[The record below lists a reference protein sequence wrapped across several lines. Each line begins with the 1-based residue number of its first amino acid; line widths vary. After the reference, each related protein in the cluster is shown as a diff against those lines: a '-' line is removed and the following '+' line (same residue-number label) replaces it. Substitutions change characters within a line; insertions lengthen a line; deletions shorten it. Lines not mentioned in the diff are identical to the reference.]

1 MGTIPLKNDSE
12 IEAMRKSCR
21 LVGQILNEAKK
32 FIQPGVT
39 TKEIDLHVGK
49 LITAAGA
56 KSAFLGYR
64 GFPANACVSVNEE
77 VVHGIGSNR
86 QLQVGDLLK
95 LDIGVIL
102 NGWHG
107 DSAISV
113 PVGAISPEAQRLIS
127 VTEQSLFE
135 GIKFAREGNRL
146 GDICAA
152 IEKCIVDGGFSV
164 VRDFV
169 GHGLGRQLHEEPQI
183 PNYGRAGTGPKLKAG
198 MILAI
203 EPMVNMGKAGVRIL
217 SDGWTVVTTD
227 GKYSSHF
234 EHDILVTSG
243 EPEILSLR
251 D

>member
-1 MGTIPLKNDSE
+1 MATIPIKNDSE

-32 FIQPGVT
+32 IVQPGIT
-39 TKEIDLHVGK
+39 TKDVDVHVGK
-49 LITAAGA
+49 LISDAGA

-77 VVHGIGSNR
+77 VVHGIGSDR
-86 QLQVGDLLK
+86 QLQLGDLLK
-95 LDIGVIL
+95 LDVGVIL

-107 DSAISV
+107 DSAISI
-113 PVGAISPEAQRLIS
+113 PVGAITAEANQLIS

-152 IEKCIVDGGFSV
+152 IEKTIVEGGFSV

-198 MILAI
+198 MVLAI
-203 EPMVNMGKAGVRIL
+203 EPMVNSGKPGVRIL
-217 SDGWTVVTTD
+217 NDGWTVVTVD

-234 EHDILVTSG
+234 EHDVLITSG